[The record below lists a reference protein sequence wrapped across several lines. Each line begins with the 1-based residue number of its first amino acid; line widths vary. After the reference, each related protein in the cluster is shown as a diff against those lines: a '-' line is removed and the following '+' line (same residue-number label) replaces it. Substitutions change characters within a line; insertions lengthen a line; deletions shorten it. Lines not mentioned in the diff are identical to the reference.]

1 MFNSSEKSKLNTV
14 KLITFIFGM
23 VFIIVCFSLFT
34 VRLRSIVKDSLYSQS
49 SGGEA
54 PGLYG
59 IYKVWLGDP
68 VYPSLKNYPTAMLFN
83 FLFYYGY
90 GYIAKLL
97 VLNPENLPLFTH
109 VLTFIWIVFF
119 LALIYFYLWH
129 KIRRLAFKR
138 NDWMVVAIVFLI
150 PFLAYLGPF
159 TGWWCFTARPDMIA
173 VGFDMIALIL
183 FLHFGEQRKIKWIVP
198 VTFFFWL
205 AWSMKQTFVFVWLGV
220 LIVLIKERRL
230 RETVISLAMF
240 LFLSSIIFL
249 RFGKTYIEHVYIA
262 SSTDPLS
269 LKQALLVARDVF
281 TVGGYIYIPVIIFI
295 AYYLINRKEKKPIL
309 TKLSII
315 FMVTTFG
322 NILISTK
329 FASWRNYYFSSFSVA
344 QLFLAEYL
352 LLSWESVSE
361 AKKSVLMKTMLFCF
375 AFGLFLSLAYFIF
388 PNRFGRLELFS
399 SQQREEMRKI
409 RKVIIS
415 SAKPVFVEPAYF
427 ALPWN
432 SGQYPS
438 DVIEWTTYQ
447 GIANAKLVITIE
459 SRIRERYYAEAF
471 VFNGMWSRL
480 LEESGYRKIAQ
491 CQDII
496 RFVRGNYEE

>member
-1 MFNSSEKSKLNTV
+1 MVKISEKSGLDTL
-14 KLITFIFGM
+14 KLITFISGIA
-23 VFIIVCFSLFT
+23 FIIVSFSLLA
-34 VRLRSIVKDSLYSQS
+34 VRLTGVIKDSLYCQS

-68 VYPSLKNYPTAMLFN
+68 VYTSLKDCRSVMVFN

-90 GYIAKLL
+90 GYLAKLFVSNAEGLPLFAKLL
-97 VLNPENLPLFTH
+97 
-109 VLTFIWIVFF
+109 TFFCVVFF
-119 LALIYFYLWH
+119 LAFIFFYLWR
-129 KIRRLAFKR
+129 KVRRLSFKR
-138 NDWMVVAIVFLI
+138 CDWMAVAVIFFI

-159 TGWWCFTARPDMIA
+159 IGWWCFTARPDMIA
-173 VGFDMIALIL
+173 AGFDMVALLL
-183 FLHFGEQRKIKWIVP
+183 FLHFAEQRKVKWIIP

-230 RETVISLAMF
+230 RETAISLAMF

-262 SSTDPLS
+262 PSTDPLS

-329 FASWRNYYFSSFSVA
+329 LGSWRNYYFSSFLVA

-352 LLSWESVSE
+352 LLSWDNAPE
-361 AKKSVLMKTMLFCF
+361 AKKPVLMKTMLFCF

-388 PNRFGRLELFS
+388 PNRFGRLEPFS

-438 DVIEWTTYQ
+438 DVIEWTTYRE
-447 GIANAKLVITIE
+447 IVNAQLVITIE

-480 LEESGYRKIAQ
+480 LEESGYKKIAQ